1 MKAAVNR
8 LLADAE
14 RRSERLSAYIRLA
27 TFAVLAAVVFGGVRT
42 AIFNVVVASLLAY
55 GALALIG
62 IWLAHRRFFRPWLP
76 WLFATADVGLL
87 INFLTVLTV
96 AQNLPLARALQ
107 LPGAAMIF
115 LFLAQAALRFRPS
128 LVLYTALLFV
138 AGLAGLY
145 AEFGADIDMAAMLG
159 MPDTPDATARHHLV
173 MNPTGEAA
181 RLAIV
186 LMTAAVLAI
195 LVWRTRRILIT
206 QFVAARQ
213 TTNLSRFLDP
223 NLAERL
229 ARDPVDTAEG
239 RRQLAAVLFVDIRG
253 FTAMSETLPPAELT
267 RFLNEFRRRMAR
279 PIADHGGTIDKFM
292 GDAVLAVF
300 GVPDP
305 SPADAKNALAA
316 AFDMLAAVA
325 DWNRA
330 RRAGGLAEIA
340 VGIGVHHGEVVAGVL
355 GLEAP
360 IEYTVI
366 GDTVNAA
373 QRIETLTRDLGV
385 PLLVSAELLAAA
397 GEAGHAMWL
406 AVGPQSVHGRRKP
419 VDVFRPAD
427 IDLRA
432 KPPAGTTEPPSS

>member
-8 LLADAE
+8 LLAEAE

-27 TFAVLAAVVFGGVRT
+27 TFAVLAAVVFGGART
-42 AIFNVVVASLLAY
+42 AIFNLVVASLLAY

-87 INFLTVLTV
+87 INFLAVLTV
-96 AQNLPLARALQ
+96 AQDLPLPRALQ

-115 LFLAQAALRFRPS
+115 LFLAQAALRFRPG

-145 AEFGADIDMAAMLG
+145 VQFGTDTGIAAMLG
-159 MPDTPDATARHHLV
+159 MPDTPEAMARHHLV
-173 MNPTGEAA
+173 MNPTGEVM

-195 LVWRTRRILIT
+195 LVWRARRVLIT

-213 TTNLSRFLDP
+213 TNNLSRFLDP

-229 ARDPVDTAEG
+229 ARDPVDPAEG
-239 RRQLAAVLFVDIRG
+239 RRQQTAVLFVDIRG
-253 FTAMSETLPPAELT
+253 FTALSETLPPAELT

-279 PIADHGGTIDKFM
+279 PIGDHGGTIDKFM

-305 SPADAKNALAA
+305 SPGDAKNALAA
-316 AFDMLAAVA
+316 AFDMLAAIA
-325 DWNRA
+325 DWNRV
-330 RRAGGLAEIA
+330 RRAGGLAEIG
-340 VGIGVHHGEVVAGVL
+340 VGIGIHYGEVVAGVL

-360 IEYTVI
+360 VEYTVI

-373 QRIETLTRDLGV
+373 QRIEALTRELGV
-385 PLLVSAELLAAA
+385 PLLVSAELLTAAD
-397 GEAGHAMWL
+397 EAGHAMWL
-406 AVGPQSVHGRRKP
+406 PVGSHTVHGRRKP

-432 KPPAGTTEPPSS
+432 RPPSNVPAP

>member
-8 LLADAE
+8 LLTEAE

-27 TFAVLAAVVFGGVRT
+27 TFAVLAAVVFGGTRT
-42 AIFNVVVASLLAY
+42 AAFNLVVASLLAY

-62 IWLAHRRFFRPWLP
+62 IWLAHRHFFRQWLP

-87 INFLTVLTV
+87 INFLAVLTM
-96 AQNLPLARALQ
+96 AQDLPLTRALQ
-107 LPGAAMIF
+107 LPGSAMIF
-115 LFLAQAALRFRPS
+115 LFLAQAALRFRPA

-138 AGLAGLY
+138 VGLAGLY
-145 AEFGADIDMAAMLG
+145 VEFGANTGMATMLG
-159 MPDTPDATARHHLV
+159 MPDTPEAMARHHLA
-173 MNPTGEAA
+173 MNPTGEAM

-195 LVWRTRRILIT
+195 LVWRTRRLLIN
-206 QFVAARQ
+206 QLVAARQ
-213 TTNLSRFLDP
+213 TNNLSRFLDP

-229 ARDPVDTAEG
+229 ARDPVDPAEG
-239 RRQLAAVLFVDIRG
+239 RRQQAAVLFVDIRG
-253 FTAMSETLPPAELT
+253 FTALSETLPPAELT

-279 PIADHGGTIDKFM
+279 PIGDHGGTIDKFM

-300 GVPDP
+300 GVPDS
-305 SPADAKNALAA
+305 SPTDAKNALAA
-316 AFDMLAAVA
+316 AFDMLAAIA

-330 RRAGGLAEIA
+330 RHTGGLPEVA
-340 VGIGVHHGEVVAGVL
+340 VGIGVHYGEVVAGVL

-360 IEYTVI
+360 VEYTVI

-373 QRIETLTRDLGV
+373 QRIEALTRELGA

-406 AVGPQSVHGRRKP
+406 PVGSHNVHGRRRP

-432 KPPAGTTEPPSS
+432 RPPSSAPAP

>member
-1 MKAAVNR
+1 VKAAVNR
-8 LLADAE
+8 LLTEAE

-27 TFAVLAAVVFGGVRT
+27 TFAVLAAVVFGGTRT
-42 AIFNVVVASLLAY
+42 AAFNLVVASLLAY

-87 INFLTVLTV
+87 INFLAVLTL
-96 AQNLPLARALQ
+96 AQDLPLTRALQ

-115 LFLAQAALRFRPS
+115 LFLAQAALRFRPA

-145 AEFGADIDMAAMLG
+145 IEFGANTDMATMRG
-159 MPDTPDATARHHLV
+159 PSDTPEAMARHHLV
-173 MNPTGEAA
+173 MNPTGEAM

-195 LVWRTRRILIT
+195 LVWRARHVLIT

-213 TTNLSRFLDP
+213 TNNLARFLDP

-229 ARDPVDTAEG
+229 ARDPVDPAEG
-239 RRQLAAVLFVDIRG
+239 RRQQAAVLFVDIRG
-253 FTAMSETLPPAELT
+253 FTALSETLPPAELT

-279 PIADHGGTIDKFM
+279 PIGDHGGTIDKFM

-305 SPADAKNALAA
+305 SPADAKNSLAA
-316 AFDMLAAVA
+316 AFDMLAAIA
-325 DWNRA
+325 DWNRV
-330 RRAGGLAEIA
+330 RRAAGLADIA
-340 VGIGVHHGEVVAGVL
+340 VGIGIHYGEVVAGVL

-360 IEYTVI
+360 VEYTVI

-373 QRIETLTRDLGV
+373 QRIEALTRELGV

-406 AVGPQSVHGRRKP
+406 PVGSHIVHGRRKP
-419 VDVFRPAD
+419 VEVFRPAD

-432 KPPAGTTEPPSS
+432 RPPSNATMPPT